1 MKKVMIPILSA
12 GAGVLAGMAAGAGL
26 TKKASNTE
34 IAKEREMA
42 EKHLALFLMMN
53 RWVEVKQQGKSPA
66 DYLLTK
72 KYQTIAIYGMSYA
85 GERLVEEL
93 KNSGVTVSYGIDK
106 KAGGGY
112 SDMEVVSPEDGL
124 REVDAVIVT
133 SIFFMDE
140 IEKALSVKLSCP
152 VISLED
158 ILYEL

>member
-106 KAGGGY
+106 KAGGVY

>member
-1 MKKVMIPILSA
+1 MKKFMISILSA
-12 GAGVLAGMAAGAGL
+12 GAGALAGMAAGTGL
-26 TKKASNTE
+26 ARKTSDTE

-53 RWVEVKQQGKSPA
+53 RWVEVKQQDKSLA
-66 DYLLTK
+66 DYLLTR
-72 KYQTIAIYGMSYA
+72 KYQTIAVYGMSYA

-106 KAGGGY
+106 KAGGVY
-112 SDMEVVSPEDGL
+112 SDMEVVSPEEDL

-140 IEKALSVKLSCP
+140 IEKDLSAKLSCP
-152 VISLED
+152 IISLED
-158 ILYEL
+158 MLYEL

>member
-72 KYQTIAIYGMSYA
+72 KYQTI
-85 GERLVEEL
+85 
-93 KNSGVTVSYGIDK
+93 K
-106 KAGGGY
+106 KQRGNG
-112 SDMEVVSPEDGL
+112 
-124 REVDAVIVT
+124 
-133 SIFFMDE
+133 
-140 IEKALSVKLSCP
+140 KLWH
-152 VISLED
+152 
-158 ILYEL
+158 